1 MKRTAFLM
9 FLLAGLSA
17 SMGGAAA
24 GTFTTQILT
33 VGVRKNMEATLYTPD
48 GPGPFPMVLVLHTS
62 GGISSADQGYCGN
75 LAKEGYICIAPAF
88 LRAYGIAAETRR
100 LSFTKDAHEIEGDFI
115 EIIRELNAL
124 PKAKQGAVGAVGFSN
139 GGFFAM
145 ILASM
150 NKVKAGVSYYGALD
164 GARSHPDLKPFQE
177 RFTSTSAPV
186 LILAGENDTTIGKE
200 PPKKLAAI
208 LDACGARYELK
219 FYPNTEHAF
228 DRSSTAPGNQA
239 AAADA
244 WPRTL
249 AFLRANGV

>member
-1 MKRTAFLM
+1 MKIAATFLELVAIVVT
-9 FLLAGLSA
+9 FAVPA
-17 SMGGAAA
+17 IA
-24 GTFTTQILT
+24 GTYTTQTLT

-100 LSFTKDAHEIEGDFI
+100 LSFTKDAHEIEGDFV

-145 ILASM
+145 LLASM
-150 NKVKAGVSYYGALD
+150 NKINAGVSYYGALD
-164 GARSHPDLKPFQE
+164 GARAHPDLKPFQE
-177 RFTSTSAPV
+177 RFTSASAPV
-186 LILAGENDTTIGKE
+186 LILAGESDTTIGKE

-219 FYPNTEHAF
+219 FYPGTEHAF
-228 DRSSTAPGNQA
+228 DRSST
-239 AAADA
+239 
-244 WPRTL
+244 
-249 AFLRANGV
+249 